1 MFAIHVLERLKA
13 HPILRHL
20 TLDGICTFARL
31 GSNLK
36 REILQPQPISESNPA
51 IAPAILPEHVH
62 TFLGKALGI
71 PLEVMDDCWDI
82 LGDHVW
88 EMPQMPL
95 MVEDY
100 RLFKVFGWPRGLTA
114 ISIYPQDDCC
124 SNAQCSNQTP
134 LKKELSRKKAVV
146 YTQSAGAQPAWNVSL
161 YCPKCNTSYHNNY
174 AVNGGNHI
182 YHAGIPDLIQV
193 GDHQFVEATL
203 AYSWRA
209 HMLFGWFSASNAS
222 RVFKSTMAGSGF
234 QPSDWGL
241 SDTLTTNQ
249 VWDAF
254 VILGLLEDVR
264 FRAKYLTVP
273 HTGDQSNRFKAA
285 MEERNEWI
293 ILNGQPDAVRHACD
307 LCMRIFVMPDGSLRK
322 CQAIVGDGLNMG
334 RPRCGIPHCRN
345 PLQNNRHRFCGE
357 HAGNH
362 DICAIVGCNQ
372 KVVFFVMD
380 PKGGMAKTK
389 KMKTCS
395 LPLHQEMEWKHHER
409 STGSFL
415 YRQRLQHA
423 SVSQP
428 VDSFS
433 HAKNVPEQDIQED
446 FETYIVGKK
455 DKVTLHV
462 EKNLGSVGTD
472 DFPPEPCPSKSES
485 GNRTFKAHFGRQRT
499 HNEQTLVRPCGII
512 FARATMF
519 NAEAVS
525 NFLVMVKNA
534 FSVPGAQKPEHIFY
548 DTNCLARQQAEKDP
562 WFKGIGMCVDAWH
575 FRNKHAVTHEYC
587 QRNCNPAMYPEL
599 MDALMAWFFNTSI
612 AEQTNAW
619 LGGYHSMCREMLPA
633 KYDFF
638 LDEMIRLRNIEVLLH
653 LQRQNRHPRIY

>member
-13 HPILRHL
+13 HHILRYL
-20 TLDGICTFARL
+20 TLDGICPFACL
-31 GSNLK
+31 ASNLK
-36 REILQPQPISESNPA
+36 REILQPQTICESNPA

-71 PLEVMDDCWDI
+71 PLEVMDECWDI

-88 EMPQMPL
+88 EMPPMPL
-95 MVEDY
+95 MVEDH
-100 RLFKVFGWPRGLTA
+100 RLFKVFGWPCGLTA
-114 ISIYPQDDCC
+114 VSIYPPDDCC
-124 SNAQCSNQTP
+124 SNVRCLNKTP
-134 LKKELSRKKAVV
+134 LKKELYRKKAVV
-146 YTQSAGAQPAWNVSL
+146 YTQSAGVQPAWNVSL

-174 AVNGGNHI
+174 AVNGGNRI
-182 YHAGIPDLIQV
+182 YQAGVPEFIQV
-193 GDHQFVEATL
+193 GKHQFVEAKL

-209 HMLFGWFSASNAS
+209 NMLFGWFSASNAS
-222 RVFKSTMAGSGF
+222 RVFKSTMTDGSF

-241 SDTLTTNQ
+241 SNTLTTNQ

-254 VILGLLEDVR
+254 VIL
-264 FRAKYLTVP
+264 AHHLTVL
-273 HTGDQSNRFKAA
+273 HTGDQSSRFKAA
-285 MEERNEWI
+285 MEERNRWI
-293 ILNGQPDAVRHACD
+293 ILNGQPDAVCHACD
-307 LCMRIFVMPDGSLRK
+307 LCMRIFVMPDGTLRK
-322 CQAIVGDGLNMG
+322 CQAIVGGGLNMG
-334 RPRCGIPHCRN
+334 RPRCGIPHCY
-345 PLQNNRHRFCGE
+345 
-357 HAGNH
+357 H
-362 DICAIVGCNQ
+362 DVCAIVGCNQ
-372 KVVFFVMD
+372 KVVETLIYD

-389 KMKTCS
+389 KTKTCS
-395 LPLHQEMEWKHHER
+395 LPLHQEMERKHHER

-415 YRQRLQHA
+415 YQQRLQHA

-433 HAKNVPEQDIQED
+433 NTKTVPEQDIQED
-446 FETYIVGKK
+446 FETYMVGEK

-462 EKNLGSVGTD
+462 EKNPGSVGTD
-472 DFPPEPCPSKSES
+472 DSPLLPCPSKSES
-485 GNRTFKAHFGRQRT
+485 GNRTFKAHFGHQQT
-499 HNEQTLVRPCGII
+499 HNEQTLVRPCGVI

-534 FSVPGAQKPEHIFY
+534 FSVPGAQRPEHIFY

-575 FRNKHAVTHEYC
+575 FRNKHTVTHEYC

-638 LDEMIRLRNIEVLLH
+638 LDEMIRLRNIEVLLR